1 MAPVAQLEEAPVC
14 ESGCRRFEPG
24 RAPWDCW
31 GVAQLAARRSLK
43 SQVVGSIPTFPINF
57 CACSSA
63 GSSARSITVRSQVRI
78 LPGALKLWGVG
89 VVGQHAR
96 LSIER
101 WSVRIRYALS
111 KVFRDCGPA
120 EWPQRC
126 QR

>member
-1 MAPVAQLEEAPVC
+1 MSPVQVRSLTLT
-14 ESGCRRFEPG
+14 
-24 RAPWDCW
+24 CW

-43 SQVVGSIPTFPINF
+43 SQVVGSTPTFPVSY

-63 GSSARSITVRSQVRI
+63 GSSARLITVRSQVRF

-89 VVGQHAR
+89 VVGQHTR

-120 EWPQRC
+120 E
-126 QR
+126 